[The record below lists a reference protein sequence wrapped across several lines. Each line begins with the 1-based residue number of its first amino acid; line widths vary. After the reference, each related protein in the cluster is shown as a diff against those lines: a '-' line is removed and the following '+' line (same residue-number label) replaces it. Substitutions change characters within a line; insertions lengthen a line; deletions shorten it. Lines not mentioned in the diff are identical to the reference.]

1 MEVKMDIIEI
11 LLLIGLIVATLITKI
26 PHKEEKSKL
35 SKEDMKKLEEA
46 KKAFNNLMEYD
57 YDAALKRK

>member
-11 LLLIGLIVATLITKI
+11 LLLIGLIVATLITKT
-26 PHKEEKSKL
+26 PRKEEKSKL
-35 SKEDMKKLEEA
+35 SKEDKKKLEEA

-57 YDAALKRK
+57 YDSALKRK